1 MKVQGIEKLF
11 PFDGWVV
18 ESIGFAP
25 DLVQVKLRRHRRK
38 RLTCMCGASM
48 TSYRE
53 TTQSARDLPLATAKD
68 VLIFYPAILARCP
81 KCKQTQTF
89 LPPGI
94 QPYAKATD
102 RFMRYIS
109 LLARFLPIAQVTKVT
124 GIPAATARRWDKHIL
139 TQDLPP
145 VDLDGIAILLIDEKH
160 LGPTLGF
167 VTIVMDDL
175 GNPLY
180 MAEGKKK
187 ESLQGFFDM
196 LDEEQKAGILAVCID
211 RAGQY
216 KAVVEKNCPQAD
228 IVFDKFHLKKNLN
241 DAVDETRRQEWRT
254 AEKTEKSAIKGQRY
268 NLLRAP
274 ANNTPEQAKSLKRL
288 LGLNENLH
296 TAYVLREAFGKT
308 WDYLY
313 RRPAEKYLERW
324 VDWAIESA
332 VKPIVTF
339 AKSVWKSKEN
349 VLNFIDW
356 RITTSRLECLNG
368 MIERIQ
374 RRCCGLTDLKYL
386 FLKIRQAALY
396 AFHLQT

>member
-1 MKVQGIEKLF
+1 
-11 PFDGWVV
+11 
-18 ESIGFAP
+18 
-25 DLVQVKLRRHRRK
+25 
-38 RLTCMCGASM
+38 
-48 TSYRE
+48 
-53 TTQSARDLPLATAKD
+53 
-68 VLIFYPAILARCP
+68 
-81 KCKQTQTF
+81 
-89 LPPGI
+89 
-94 QPYAKATD
+94 
-102 RFMRYIS
+102 
-109 LLARFLPIAQVTKVT
+109 
-124 GIPAATARRWDKHIL
+124 
-139 TQDLPP
+139 
-145 VDLDGIAILLIDEKH
+145 
-160 LGPTLGF
+160 
-167 VTIVMDDL
+167 MDDL

-196 LDEEQKAGILAVCID
+196 LDDEQKTGILAVCID

-241 DAVDETRRQEWRT
+241 DAVDKTRRQEWRK

-308 WDYLY
+308 WDYFY

-339 AKSVWKSKEN
+339 ARSVWKSKEN

-368 MIERIQ
+368 MIRENP
-374 RRCCGLTDLKYL
+374 
-386 FLKIRQAALY
+386 A
-396 AFHLQT
+396 